1 MSSDSDRSAMPAG
14 PAQLL
19 SSGYGKP
26 KFHARTKRFLK
37 AQIQNRTFGELA
49 LLVKF
54 LVIVLVTVVPAILTF
69 IVIAK
74 AMVETNI
81 VMTALRV
88 PQSLDAM
95 GYTSETSTQRL
106 LDEISSLNK
115 ASHAAKPKTAFGDN
129 QIAEALSSIETPAGN
144 LDIKSFQSLI
154 QRVLGQKIIQIS
166 GEITTRK
173 EGAQE
178 FLRLRLRPT
187 VQAQTAS
194 GFPAPRLPLWYR
206 RAAPPT

>member
-26 KFHARTKRFLK
+26 KFHTRTKRFLK
-37 AQIQNRTFGELA
+37 AQIQNPTFGELA

-106 LDEISSLNK
+106 LM
-115 ASHAAKPKTAFGDN
+115 
-129 QIAEALSSIETPAGN
+129 
-144 LDIKSFQSLI
+144 KS
-154 QRVLGQKIIQIS
+154 
-166 GEITTRK
+166 
-173 EGAQE
+173 
-178 FLRLRLRPT
+178 
-187 VQAQTAS
+187 
-194 GFPAPRLPLWYR
+194 R
-206 RAAPPT
+206 R